1 MKKLKDVLAQTLK
14 GKKVHIKCDCVLN
27 MDFMGVVVDYKIKS
41 NEIVWTIQTNG
52 KLIEIGENHPN
63 LMIEIL

>member
-1 MKKLKDVLAQTLK
+1 MKKLKDILGQYLK
-14 GKKVHIKCDCVLN
+14 NKKVHVKCDCVLN
-27 MDFMGVVVDYKIKS
+27 MDFIGVVVDYKIKS

-63 LMIEIL
+63 LMIKLL